1 MFNTNIEYN
10 AVNSLLAK
18 GIPAL
23 SYATGNNH
31 VNIFVDQN
39 GDRNINMANL
49 KRNTW
54 PRNHPQFGDRWLH
67 CDIREMAYLYTYK
80 AFDEMVEKG
89 GLK

>member
-23 SYATGNNH
+23 SPPIGINA
-31 VNIFVDQN
+31 VNKPEMN
-39 GDRNINMANL
+39 GKNINI
-49 KRNTW
+49 T
-54 PRNHPQFGDRWLH
+54 QFKSNGWISRGYPYYSRWLH
-67 CDIREMAYLYTYK
+67 SDFRNMGYFYAFGMYDDIVT
-80 AFDEMVEKG
+80 KG